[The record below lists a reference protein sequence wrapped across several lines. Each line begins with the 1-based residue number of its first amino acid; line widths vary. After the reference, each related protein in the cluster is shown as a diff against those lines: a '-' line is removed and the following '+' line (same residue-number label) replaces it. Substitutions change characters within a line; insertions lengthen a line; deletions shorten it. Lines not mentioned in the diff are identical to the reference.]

1 MEMNLVIKLANWL
14 IRNWKDICFIEIFV
28 LIGWSILMYAL
39 YLLDEKYMQNITLIS
54 MILLLGV
61 IISWFVGGAFVL
73 FVKLR
78 EKN

>member
-1 MEMNLVIKLANWL
+1 
-14 IRNWKDICFIEIFV
+14 
-28 LIGWSILMYAL
+28 MYAL

-78 EKN
+78 EKD